1 MASLHDQILAFLEKN
16 NNDGDLILSVLYGC
30 KTPEDVTDELSARF
44 ILDCITEGFEVLAD
58 RAAQLYKEGKE

>member
-1 MASLHDQILAFLEKN
+1 MVTLQDAIMSFLDKN